1 MAQGSGK
8 CCRYQC
14 HLLRDILWCEANGL
28 FDIGLHYAQLA
39 GNVDPVGRFMVRGGM
54 RQQAGRRSAGMV
66 RMAGSLGLPRR
77 CRGRARSVAV
87 HAVGKAAAAAA
98 PLDAMQPDGS
108 PLEARVLTPQA
119 ARAQDVRRMSTEARR
134 AVWLLSLE
142 SQWWRN
148 ATATLGLAEY
158 YQGNLDA
165 AGRHP
170 ARSAELG
177 VSLRGPAAAV
187 VAVHEQTKA
196 RPWP

>member
-1 MAQGSGK
+1 
-8 CCRYQC
+8 
-14 HLLRDILWCEANGL
+14 
-28 FDIGLHYAQLA
+28 
-39 GNVDPVGRFMVRGGM
+39 
-54 RQQAGRRSAGMV
+54 
-66 RMAGSLGLPRR
+66 MAGSLELPRR

-119 ARAQDVRRMSTEARR
+119 ARAQDVRRQGMEARR
-134 AVWLLSLE
+134 ALRLLSLE
-142 SQWWRN
+142 SQWRRK
-148 ATATLGLAEY
+148 ATVTLSLAEY
-158 YQGNLDA
+158 YQGDLDA
-165 AGRHP
+165 ADRHP